1 MRNILLGLIMCMP
14 LSAEAVMVSLLPSST
29 DIHVGDVFSVD
40 IVADIGAMEP
50 VLGWGLD
57 IQNPS
62 GLLTQT
68 AAPVIGSDWFPASG
82 LDGDGLAG
90 LAFPMPVTGNDI
102 LLASLTYE
110 AIATGVATLM
120 PSYTLGDFTEGFPL
134 APPNIGFADI
144 DFTGVSLLI
153 QDRVISVPEPGTAL
167 TILLGLVGMGFFTR
181 ETQKCIYV
189 YRDPFS

>member
-14 LSAEAVMVSLLPSST
+14 LPAEAVMVSLSPSSA

-57 IQNPS
+57 MQNPS

-68 AAPVIGSDWFPASG
+68 AAPVIGSDWFPAIG

-90 LAFPMPVTGNDI
+90 MAFPVPVAGDNI
-102 LLASLTYE
+102 LLASLTFE
-110 AIATGVATLM
+110 AIGAGIATLM
-120 PSYTLGDFTEGFPL
+120 PTYSPGDFTEGFPL
-134 APPNIGFADI
+134 ASPNLGFADV
-144 DFTGVSLLI
+144 DFMGLTLTVR
-153 QDRVISVPEPGTAL
+153 DHVVNVIPAPD
-167 TILLGLVGMGFFTR
+167 TIILMLLGLAVMGLLSRFGYTLLPL
-181 ETQKCIYV
+181 QN
-189 YRDPFS
+189 

>member
-57 IQNPS
+57 MQNPS

-90 LAFPMPVTGNDI
+90 LAFPMPVAGDDI
-102 LLASLTYE
+102 LLASLTFE
-110 AIATGVATLM
+110 AIGAGIATLM
-120 PSYTLGDFTEGFPL
+120 PTYSPGDLTEGFPL
-134 APPNIGFADI
+134 APPNLGFADV
-144 DFTGVSLLI
+144 DFMGLTLTVR
-153 QDRVISVPEPGTAL
+153 DHVVNVISAPGTAVL
-167 TILLGLVGMGFFTR
+167 MLLAFAVMS
-181 ETQKCIYV
+181 
-189 YRDPFS
+189 FSSRAR